1 MKKISSLPVFL
12 IAFAAFI
19 SLSAYGQS
27 NCTILQVH
35 NSAASQSPQNLSY
48 WFSVMELPFLFISVF
63 FAFSTANALK
73 GGKFGRGMLWL
84 AWGFLVMAVGHLHM
98 QIEHFYGFNIFKSLM
113 GEAVGNLVWMVALII
128 TWGFSG
134 LGFYSIY
141 RSATGK

>member
-1 MKKISSLPVFL
+1 MKKISLPVFL
-12 IAFAAFI
+12 IAFAAFA
-19 SLSAYGQS
+19 SLSALGQG

-35 NSAASQSPQNLSY
+35 GSSAAQNAQNLGY

-73 GGKFGRGMLWL
+73 GGKFGRGMLLL

-98 QIEHFYGFNIFKSLM
+98 QVEHFYGFNLFKSVM
-113 GEAVGNLVWMVALII
+113 GETAGNIMWLVALII

-134 LGFYSIY
+134 MGFYSIY

>member
-19 SLSAYGQS
+19 SLSAIGQS
-27 NCTILQVH
+27 NCSILQVH
-35 NSAASQSPQNLSY
+35 SAATQSPQNLSY

-98 QIEHFYGFNIFKSLM
+98 QIEHFYGFNLFKSLM
-113 GEAVGNLVWMVALII
+113 GETAGNIMWMVALII

>member
-1 MKKISSLPVFL
+1 MKKSFSIPLLLLAFTAFVSLPVL
-12 IAFAAFI
+12 
-19 SLSAYGQS
+19 GQS
-27 NCTILQVH
+27 NCTVLQVH
-35 NSAASQSPQNLSY
+35 GAAVHSTQNLSY

-73 GGKFGRGMLWL
+73 GGKFGKGMLLL

-98 QIEHFYGFNIFKSLM
+98 QIEHFYGFNLFRSVL
-113 GEAVGNLVWMVALII
+113 GETAGNVAWFIALII

-141 RSATGK
+141 RTARGK

>member
-1 MKKISSLPVFL
+1 MKKISLPVFL
-12 IAFAAFI
+12 IAFAAFA
-19 SLSAYGQS
+19 SLSAFGQG

-35 NSAASQSPQNLSY
+35 GSAAAQNAQNLGY

-73 GGKFGRGMLWL
+73 GGKFGRGMLLL

-98 QIEHFYGFNIFKSLM
+98 QVEHFYGFNLFKSVM
-113 GEAVGNLVWMVALII
+113 GETAGNIMWLVALII

-134 LGFYSIY
+134 MGFYSIY